1 MKRSFSRLFALRS
14 VRGAMAPAERGDEYE
29 RCALCGGSTGVRRDA
44 PVGTRRGYVDGA
56 GQLCPE
62 CWQSVYACKDY
73 A

>member
-1 MKRSFSRLFALRS
+1 
-14 VRGAMAPAERGDEYE
+14 MAPAERGDEYE